1 VELLR
6 TDYHTNE
13 EATGKLP
20 GVLIRFYQQ
29 NYPELYAPGAQEIEH
44 AARAVLAI
52 YNRYVYPDPKV
63 TWGTYSNDVGHT
75 DFPGCFRCHD
85 GSHTGENGKAITQD
99 CSTCHEPLAMGEASP
114 EILKTL
120 GIAEQL
126 TNIQKP

>member
-1 VELLR
+1 MELLR

-29 NYPELYAPGAQEIEH
+29 NYPELYAPRAQEIEH

-63 TWGTYSNDVGHT
+63 TWAPIRTMWAIRIFQDVSAVMT
-75 DFPGCFRCHD
+75 ARTPVR
-85 GSHTGENGKAITQD
+85 TGRR
-99 CSTCHEPLAMGEASP
+99 L
-114 EILKTL
+114 LKT
-120 GIAEQL
+120 AAPV
-126 TNIQKP
+126 TNHWQWGRPRRRS